1 MLTDLPRGRDAGR
14 IAVMTTGRVRLIV
27 LAAAVC
33 GVAAVALILTSDRDD
48 AGIGWAALGLAIGWS
63 FIGTG
68 LYAARRRPESRTGV
82 LMVVFGFAWFWSA
95 AAFSNAPVVF
105 TIASVTAGLWGG
117 VFLQLVT
124 AFPSGRLGPGAD
136 RATVIAGYLIFTVVT
151 IPTVLFAMPADL
163 GCDDC
168 PENVLLIR
176 RDTVLADVMGAI
188 VALVTAALF
197 VIVVVRL
204 VRRWRRTPP
213 LERIQLTPVYV
224 CGLGTFAVVV
234 VAQAG
239 VESAFW
245 VAYLLTALLPFAFLA
260 GLLRSHLSE
269 LNAELE
275 ARVEELRASR
285 ARLVEA
291 GDAERRR
298 LERDL
303 HDGAQSRLVAVA
315 LLLKSAQ
322 NRAGEDPK
330 LTGLL
335 ERAHAELQTSLG
347 ELRELARGIHPAV
360 LTDRGLEPALRTLA
374 DRVPVPVALEAD
386 VQDRLPP
393 PVEIAAYFVV
403 SEALQ
408 NVTKYA
414 NAQSA
419 SVELKRVDGVVCVEI
434 RDDGVGGA
442 DAAGGSGLRGLED
455 RVAALDG
462 TLSVDSPPGRGTRL
476 RAEIPLAPGAGHGAN
491 GAA

>member
-1 MLTDLPRGRDAGR
+1 
-14 IAVMTTGRVRLIV
+14 MTTGRVRLIV

-124 AFPSGRLGPGAD
+124 AFPSGRLAPGAD

-260 GLLRSHLSE
+260 GLLRSHLSQ

-291 GDAERRR
+291 GDADRRR

-360 LTDRGLEPALRTLA
+360 LTERGLAAAVAALAARA
-374 DRVPVPVALEAD
+374 PVPVEIVELRDERLPATLEAT
-386 VQDRLPP
+386 
-393 PVEIAAYFVV
+393 AYFTVA
-403 SEALQ
+403 EALT
-408 NVTKYA
+408 NVAKYA
-414 NAQSA
+414 DA
-419 SVELKRVDGVVCVEI
+419 SHATVRVADEDGALVVEI

-442 DAAGGSGLRGLED
+442 QLGLGSGLTGLAD
-455 RVAALDG
+455 RVGVCDG
-462 TLSVDSPPGRGTRL
+462 TLDVSSPPGEGTL
-476 RAEIPLAPGAGHGAN
+476 VRAVLPVPVADPVATSQPTP
-491 GAA
+491 

>member
-124 AFPSGRLGPGAD
+124 AFPSGRLAPGAD

-151 IPTVLFAMPADL
+151 IPTVLFATPADL

-204 VRRWRRTPP
+204 VRRWRRMPP

-260 GLLRSHLSE
+260 GLLRSHLSQ

-303 HDGAQSRLVAVA
+303 HDGAQSRLVALA
-315 LLLKSAQ
+315 LLLRAARRRADDDPQLAELLDRAQ
-322 NRAGEDPK
+322 E
-330 LTGLL
+330 
-335 ERAHAELQTSLG
+335 ELQTSLA

-360 LTDRGLEPALRTLA
+360 LTERGLEPALQSLVSRA
-374 DRVPVPVALEAD
+374 PVPVTVEAA
-386 VQDRLPP
+386 VGERLPE
-393 PVEIAAYFVV
+393 PVESAAYFVV
-403 SEALQ
+403 AEALA
-408 NVTKYA
+408 NVAKYA
-414 NAQSA
+414 QASQA
-419 SVELKRVDGVVCVEI
+419 SVAVRRVNGHVTVDVA
-434 RDDGVGGA
+434 DDGVGGA
-442 DAAGGSGLRGLED
+442 DATSGSGLRGLAD

-462 TLSVDSPPGRGTRL
+462 TLSLESPSGRGTRL
-476 RAEIPLAPGAGHGAN
+476 TAKIPIG
-491 GAA
+491 